1 MMELTHINEKGHVKM
16 VDVGNKTISVRQA
29 RAQAV
34 VKMKAETLELICEG
48 KMPKGDVFSC
58 ARVAGIMASKKTYEL
73 IPMCHNLP
81 IDTVEIDIKA
91 VGKDRVRID
100 AVAKC
105 HYKTGIEM
113 EALTAATV
121 AALTIYD
128 MCKAVD
134 KSMEI
139 NEVFLVE
146 KTGGKS
152 GHFLRNND

>member
-1 MMELTHINEKGHVKM
+1 MELTHIDEKGHVRM
-16 VDVGNKTISVRQA
+16 VDVGEKAISA
-29 RAQAV
+29 REAKAQAI
-34 VKMKAETLELICEG
+34 VKMNPETLTLICEG

-58 ARVAGIMASKKTYEL
+58 ARIAGIMASKKTHEL

-81 IDTVEIDIKA
+81 IDSVELDIKPM
-91 VGKDRVRID
+91 GNDRVYITALAR
-100 AVAKC
+100 C

-134 KSMEI
+134 KKMEI
-139 NEVFLVE
+139 SEIFLLE

>member
-1 MMELTHINEKGHVKM
+1 MELTHIDEKGHVRM
-16 VDVGNKTISVRQA
+16 VDVGEKAISA
-29 RAQAV
+29 REAKAQAI
-34 VKMKAETLELICEG
+34 VKMNPETLMLICEG

-58 ARVAGIMASKKTYEL
+58 ARIAGIMASKKTHEL

-81 IDTVEIDIKA
+81 IDSVELDIKPM
-91 VGKDRVRID
+91 GKDRVYIT
-100 AVAKC
+100 AVARC

-134 KSMEI
+134 KKMEI
-139 NEVFLVE
+139 SEIFLLE

>member
-1 MMELTHINEKGHVKM
+1 MELTHIDEKGHVRM
-16 VDVGNKTISVRQA
+16 VDVGEKAISA
-29 RAQAV
+29 REAKAQAI
-34 VKMKAETLELICEG
+34 VKMNPETLTLICEG
-48 KMPKGDVFSC
+48 KMTKGDVFSC
-58 ARVAGIMASKKTYEL
+58 ARIAGIMASKKTHEL

-81 IDTVEIDIKA
+81 IDSVELDIKPM
-91 VGKDRVRID
+91 GNDRVYIT
-100 AVAKC
+100 AVARC
-105 HYKTGIEM
+105 NYKTGIEM

-134 KSMEI
+134 KKMEI
-139 NEVFLVE
+139 SEIFLLE

>member
-1 MMELTHINEKGHVKM
+1 
-16 VDVGNKTISVRQA
+16 
-29 RAQAV
+29 
-34 VKMKAETLELICEG
+34 
-48 KMPKGDVFSC
+48 
-58 ARVAGIMASKKTYEL
+58 MASKKTHVL

-81 IDTVEIDIKA
+81 IDSVELDIKPM
-91 VGKDRVRID
+91 GKDRVYIT
-100 AVAKC
+100 AVARC

-134 KSMEI
+134 KKMEI
-139 NEVFLVE
+139 SEIFLLE